1 MANKFIERLAHFHN
15 RLIIALSIT
24 GQKIT
29 MIRTHYSTQ
38 ITPEMNGKSVTVCGW
53 AHEIRDLGGITFLVV
68 RDREG
73 LVQVT
78 LFKKTIDKGVLETVR
93 NLSRESVV
101 VVTGNIKK
109 EEKAPN
115 GYELVPTKVTV
126 LGKSDSPLPMDTTG
140 KVDADL
146 DTRLDVRFMDLR
158 RPNTQA
164 IFRLRHLMLKSIRE
178 FLGSEGFIEITTPKV
193 VATATEGG
201 TALFPITYFEREA
214 FLNQSPQL
222 FKQLMMSGGLD
233 RVLEIGPIF
242 RAEEHDTRKHLNEAT
257 SIDIEASF
265 LDNEDVM
272 VILEDLIKH
281 VYSNVSEHGA
291 NYLKTL
297 GVELSIPKT
306 PFKRVTYDE
315 AIDIARDNG
324 EQIEW
329 GDDLTTE
336 SEHTIGETMGEHYF
350 IVDWPTKIKPFY
362 ALPYENKPELCRA
375 FDMMHPRMEL
385 SSGAQ
390 RVHSYEML
398 RKRITEQGL
407 DADGFEF
414 YLKAFRYG
422 MPPHSGWGLGAERL
436 LMTMLGIENIRE
448 VVLFPRDRKRLSP

>member
-1 MANKFIERLAHFHN
+1 
-15 RLIIALSIT
+15 
-24 GQKIT
+24 

-38 ITPEMNGKSVTVCGW
+38 ITPEMNQSPVTICGW
-53 AHEIRDLGGITFLVV
+53 VHEIRDLGGITFLIV

-78 LFKKTIDKGVLETVR
+78 LFKKTIDKNVLETAR
-93 NLSRESVV
+93 NISRESVV
-101 VVTGNIKK
+101 AVTGNIKK
-109 EEKAPN
+109 EAKAPN
-115 GYELVPTKVTV
+115 GYELIPTEIKV
-126 LGKSDSPLPMDTTG
+126 LGKAESPLPMDTTG

-146 DTRLDVRFMDLR
+146 DTRLDARFMDMR
-158 RPNTQA
+158 RPYTQS
-164 IFRLRHLMLKSIRE
+164 IFRIRHLLQKSIRE
-178 FLGSEGFIEITTPKV
+178 YLDREGFVEITTPKV

-233 RVLEIGPIF
+233 RVFEIGPIF

-265 LDNEDVM
+265 LDHEDVM
-272 VILEDLIKH
+272 VILENLVKY
-281 VYSNVSEHGA
+281 VYTYVSENGK
-291 NYLKTL
+291 NYLSNL
-297 GVELSIPKT
+297 GVELKIPQT
-306 PFKRVTYDE
+306 PFKRITYDE
-315 AIDIARDNG
+315 AIKIANDGG

-329 GDDLTTE
+329 GEDLTTE
-336 SEHTIGETMGEHYF
+336 SEHTIGKTIGEHYF
-350 IVDWPTKIKPFY
+350 IVDWPSKIKPFY
-362 ALPYENKPELCRA
+362 AMPYDDKPELCRA

-390 RVHSYEML
+390 RVHSYELL
-398 RKRITEQGL
+398 RQRIIGQGL
-407 DADGFEF
+407 NADGFDF

>member
-1 MANKFIERLAHFHN
+1 
-15 RLIIALSIT
+15 
-24 GQKIT
+24 

-38 ITPEMNGKSVTVCGW
+38 ITPEMNGSSVTVCGW

-78 LFKKTIDKGVLETVR
+78 LFKKTIDKNVLEIVR

-101 VVTGNIKK
+101 AVTGNVKK
-109 EEKAPN
+109 EAKAPN
-115 GYELVPTKVTV
+115 GYELVPTAVTV
-126 LGKSDSPLPMDTTG
+126 LGKAESPLPMDTTG

-146 DTRLDVRFMDLR
+146 DTRLDARFMDVR
-158 RPNTQA
+158 RPGTQA
-164 IFRLRHLMLKSIRE
+164 IFRIRHLIQKSVRE
-178 FLGSEGFIEITTPKV
+178 FLGGEGFIEITTPKV

-233 RVLEIGPIF
+233 RVFEIGPIF

-272 VILEDLIKH
+272 VILENLVKY
-281 VYSNVSEHGA
+281 VYSSVADNGDK
-291 NYLKTL
+291 YLKTL
-297 GVELSIPKT
+297 GVEPKIPKT
-306 PFKRVTYDE
+306 PFARVTYDE
-315 AIDIARDNG
+315 AISIARDNG
-324 EQIEW
+324 EKIEW

-336 SEHTIGETMGEHYF
+336 SEHSIGETVGEHYF
-350 IVDWPTKIKPFY
+350 IIDWPTKIKPFY
-362 ALPYENKPELCRA
+362 VMPYENKPEICRA

-390 RVHSYEML
+390 RVHSYELL
-398 RKRITEQGL
+398 RSRITEQGL
-407 DADGFEF
+407 NADGFEF

-422 MPPHSGWGLGAERL
+422 MPPHAGWGLGAERL
-436 LMTMLGIENIRE
+436 LMTMLGVENIRE

>member
-1 MANKFIERLAHFHN
+1 
-15 RLIIALSIT
+15 
-24 GQKIT
+24 

-38 ITPEMNGKSVTVCGW
+38 ITPEMNGSSVTICGW

-73 LVQVT
+73 FAQVT
-78 LFKKTIDKGVLETVR
+78 LFKKTIDKNVLETVR

-101 VVTGNIKK
+101 AVAGNVKK
-109 EEKAPN
+109 EGKAPN
-115 GYELVPTKVTV
+115 GYEIIPTAVAV
-126 LGKSDSPLPMDTTG
+126 LGKADSPLPMDTTG

-146 DTRLDVRFMDLR
+146 DTRLDVRFMDIR
-158 RPNTQA
+158 RPYTQS
-164 IFRLRHLMLKSIRE
+164 IFRIRHLIMKSVRE
-178 FLGSEGFIEITTPKV
+178 FLDREGFVEITTPKV

-233 RVLEIGPIF
+233 RVFEIGPIF

-272 VILEDLIKH
+272 VILENLIEY
-281 VYSNVSEHGA
+281 VYLNIADRGA
-291 NYLKTL
+291 DYLNTL
-297 GVELSIPKT
+297 GAELAIPKT
-306 PFKRVTYDE
+306 PFKRITYDE
-315 AIDIARDNG
+315 AIKIASDNG
-324 EQIEW
+324 EKIEW
-329 GDDLTTE
+329 GDDLSTE
-336 SEHTIGETMGEHYF
+336 SEHFIGETVGEHYF

-362 ALPYENKPELCRA
+362 ALPYENKPEICRA

-390 RVHSYEML
+390 RVHSYELL
-398 RKRITEQGL
+398 RKRIIEQGL
-407 DADGFEF
+407 NAEGFDF

-422 MPPHSGWGLGAERL
+422 MPPHSGWGLGTERL
-436 LMTMLGIENIRE
+436 LMTMLRIENIRE

>member
-1 MANKFIERLAHFHN
+1 
-15 RLIIALSIT
+15 
-24 GQKIT
+24 

-38 ITPEMNGKSVTVCGW
+38 ITPDMNSQSVTICGW

-73 LVQVT
+73 FVQVT
-78 LFKKTIDKGVLETVR
+78 LFKKTIDKNVLETVR
-93 NLSRESVV
+93 TLSRESVV
-101 VVTGNIKK
+101 AVTGDVKK
-109 EEKAPN
+109 EAKAPG
-115 GYELVPTKVTV
+115 GYELVPTSVTL
-126 LGKSDSPLPMDTTG
+126 LGKADSPLPMDTTG
-140 KVDADL
+140 KVEADL
-146 DTRLDVRFMDLR
+146 DTRLDSRFMDTR
-158 RPNTQA
+158 RPNTQS
-164 IFRLRHLMLKSIRE
+164 IFRIRHLILKSIRD
-178 FLGSEGFIEITTPKV
+178 FLDSEGFVEITTPKV

-233 RVLEIGPIF
+233 RVFEIGPIF

-272 VILEDLIKH
+272 VILENLVNR
-281 VYSNVSEHGA
+281 VYKKVADDGA
-291 NYLKTL
+291 KYLKSL

-306 PFKRVTYDE
+306 PFRRITYDE
-315 AIDIARDNG
+315 AIGIAQDNG
-324 EQIEW
+324 EKIEW
-329 GDDLTTE
+329 GDDLSTE
-336 SEHTIGETMGEHYF
+336 SEHSIGKTIGEHYF
-350 IVDWPTKIKPFY
+350 ITDWPTKIKPFY
-362 ALPYENKPELCRA
+362 AMPYENKPDICRA

-398 RKRITEQGL
+398 RNRIIEQGL
-407 DADGFEF
+407 NADGFEF

-422 MPPHSGWGLGAERL
+422 MPPHAGWGLGAERL

>member
-1 MANKFIERLAHFHN
+1 
-15 RLIIALSIT
+15 
-24 GQKIT
+24 

-38 ITPEMNGKSVTVCGW
+38 ITPEMNGSSVTICGW

-78 LFKKTIDKGVLETVR
+78 LFKKTIDKNLLETVR
-93 NLSRESVV
+93 NISRESAMA
-101 VVTGNIKK
+101 VTGNVKK
-109 EEKAPN
+109 EAKAPN
-115 GYELVPTKVTV
+115 GYELVPTAVKV

-146 DTRLDVRFMDLR
+146 DTRLDVRFMDMR
-158 RPNTQA
+158 RPRTQA
-164 IFRLRHLMLKSIRE
+164 IFRIRHLILKSIRGY
-178 FLGSEGFIEITTPKV
+178 LDREGFVEITTPKV

-233 RVLEIGPIF
+233 RVFEIGPIF

-272 VILEDLIKH
+272 VILENLVSH
-281 VYSNVSEHGA
+281 VYSGVAEKGA
-291 NYLKTL
+291 NYLKML
-297 GVELSIPKT
+297 GADIKIPET
-306 PFKRVTYDE
+306 PFKRITYDE
-315 AIDIARDNG
+315 AIGIAHDNG
-324 EQIEW
+324 EKIEW
-329 GDDLTTE
+329 GDDLSTE
-336 SEHTIGETMGEHYF
+336 SEHSIGETVGEHYF

-362 ALPYENKPELCRA
+362 AMPYENKPEICRA

-390 RVHSYEML
+390 RVHSYEIL
-398 RKRITEQGL
+398 RQRIIDQGL
-407 DADGFEF
+407 NADGFEF

-422 MPPHSGWGLGAERL
+422 MPPHAGWGLGAERL
-436 LMTMLGIENIRE
+436 LMTMLGIDNIRE
-448 VVLFPRDRKRLSP
+448 VVLFPRDRRRLSP